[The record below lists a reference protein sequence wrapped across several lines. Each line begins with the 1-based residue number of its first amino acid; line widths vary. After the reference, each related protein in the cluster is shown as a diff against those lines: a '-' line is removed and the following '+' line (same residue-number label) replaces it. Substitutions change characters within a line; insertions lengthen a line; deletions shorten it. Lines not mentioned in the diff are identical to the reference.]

1 MQRPADRNNSN
12 GAILSHQF
20 TDIDRFTEQVQSF
33 SKVQTTQLSLGRLQC
48 QLSLVAFNQVQVA
61 FVKSSCP
68 IFYTGEKPQNAITFS
83 CLLESTGPCLISHN
97 RKISHH
103 TLSGLDPDL
112 GVNFVLPPDVHF
124 VAVQINRRLLQNFL
138 GVMERQ
144 DLDQRLWASNY
155 MHIPATISTIKT
167 YLQQLLHLIQ
177 HQSDLLKQ
185 SYTQKLVMEDF
196 LPLLINAIPPATK
209 ETLKPPSA
217 ITRSR
222 LVKEAEEY
230 MMAHIDQPLTLKELC
245 QTLHVSARP
254 LFYGFQEVF
263 CVSPMEY
270 LKIQRLRN
278 VRQQLKLANPK
289 TDSVMEIAQKSG
301 FWSAGHFAR
310 DYKTMFGELPSETLK
325 RA

>member
-1 MQRPADRNNSN
+1 MQQPNDSENGH

-33 SKVQTTQLSLGRLQC
+33 SKVQTTQLSLERLQC

-68 IFYTGEKPQNAITFS
+68 IFYTGEKPKNAIVLS

-97 RKISHH
+97 RKLSHH
-103 TLSGLDPDL
+103 TLAGLDPDL

-124 VAVQINRRLLQNFL
+124 VAVQINRKLFQNFL

-144 DLDQRLWASNY
+144 DLDQRLWSSNY
-155 MHIPATISTIKT
+155 VHIPATISIVRT

-177 HQSDLLKQ
+177 HQPHFLKQ
-185 SYTQKLVMEDF
+185 SHTQKLLLDDF
-196 LPLLINAIPPATK
+196 IPLLINAIPPTTQ
-209 ETLKPPSA
+209 EISKPPSV

-222 LVKEAEEY
+222 LVREAEEY
-230 MMAHIDQPLTLKELC
+230 MMAHIEQPLTLKELC
-245 QTLHVSARP
+245 QSLHVSARP

-289 TDSVMEIAQKSG
+289 TDSVMEIAQKYG
-301 FWSAGHFAR
+301 FWSAGHFSR

-325 RA
+325 QA